1 MNSIQIAC
9 IVGAVCIAAYGV
21 WEGRR
26 RRPADSFAGC
36 ASDALALAAKLREL
50 NCPEGVAACQRLLN
64 VVLEHPEH
72 GQRQQPEVK
81 T

>member
-9 IVGAVCIAAYGV
+9 IVGAVCVAAYGV
-21 WEGRR
+21 WEARR
-26 RRPADSFAGC
+26 RRPSESFSACAADS
-36 ASDALALAAKLREL
+36 LALAAKLREL

-72 GQRQQPEVK
+72 GKHQPPEVK